1 VCLSWDIL
9 GAGKSGAELVLT
21 CISDDP
27 NRLLSRIG
35 VGNCCRIVFF
45 FIMVWYSVRDRLHDL
60 LNQTCDFLSAFEELS
75 M

>member
-1 VCLSWDIL
+1 MIQTDFCQALEL
-9 GAGKSGAELVLT
+9 GTAAEL
-21 CISDDP
+21 
-27 NRLLSRIG
+27 G
-35 VGNCCRIVFF
+35 F